1 MLEKDG
7 IEEENKKIKAYV
19 LEKDGGSRGDAGW
32 AQQHLDPRTMPVDKQ
47 TRTGLESNTYG
58 VSIVKRRS
66 GASVT
71 NGPEGPTL
79 TIGPLSVDKNQPY
92 PLLDL
97 FQARADAAF
106 NPRLNPMR
114 LKLKTLDGTIV
125 VDPSILD
132 LLP

>member
-1 MLEKDG
+1 MTNGPEGPTVTICPFSL
-7 IEEENKKIKAYV
+7 
-19 LEKDGGSRGDAGW
+19 
-32 AQQHLDPRTMPVDKQ
+32 TMPVDKQ
-47 TRTGLESNTYG
+47 TRTGLESEQMA
-58 VSIVKRRS
+58 IVKRRY

-114 LKLKTLDGTIV
+114 LKLKTSDGTIV